1 MEGVE
6 KKTIGSKLGK
16 EKAKGPHYKVGGS
29 RTHGL
34 LGRWRVSLMLG
45 HGGHKYNFI
54 MVFI

>member
-45 HGGHKYNFI
+45 HGGLKVHNNN
-54 MVFI
+54 